1 MFCKECH
8 KNLKDFDALIDKME
22 NCPFC
27 GAKLVRPAVK
37 VAQKDVKTLCDA
49 LVQKVGESIF
59 ANESTLENELR
70 SLNAPEFADAKDR
83 LFLLVL
89 KQIPSSMYE
98 VKTFSDG
105 EQQEVLEACQRMRS
119 EVFRM
124 ANSKKFWK
132 LAKDDFVW
140 IWDSLL
146 NRAHKCSIS
155 CRNTFGKK
163 GFRFPRIFLN
173 HSLSTLAMVRST
185 RP

>member
-89 KQIPSSMYE
+89 KQIPSSM
-98 VKTFSDG
+98 
-105 EQQEVLEACQRMRS
+105 
-119 EVFRM
+119 
-124 ANSKKFWK
+124 
-132 LAKDDFVW
+132 
-140 IWDSLL
+140 
-146 NRAHKCSIS
+146 
-155 CRNTFGKK
+155 
-163 GFRFPRIFLN
+163 
-173 HSLSTLAMVRST
+173 
-185 RP
+185 